1 MPVGTWQFWI
11 DRGGTFT
18 DVIAVSP
25 DGSSRVLKLLSSDRA
40 AIDGIHAA
48 IARWPGPDLPF
59 PPCIVRMGTT
69 VATNALLERKGEPTV
84 FVVTKGFRDLLLI
97 GYQNRPRLFDLD
109 IRKPESLPERVIEV
123 DERVTAEG
131 TVLRAPD
138 PEAVERELAAARR
151 DGFRSIAVVLMHSY
165 AFPEHERLV
174 GDVAGR
180 LGFEQISLSSD
191 VIPTIKIVG
200 RGDTTVADAYLTPG
214 LRRYVNGVR
223 AALPAEAHLQLMQSN
238 GGLADAQ
245 RFSGK
250 DAILS
255 GPAGGAVACARI
267 AQQAGYAK
275 AIGFDMGGTSTGVS
289 RFEDRHEYTY
299 ETEVAGVRLKAPMM
313 RIETVAA
320 GGGSILHFDGRKF
333 AVGPDSAGA
342 DPGPACYGRGGP
354 LTVTDANLYLGRIS
368 SAHFP
373 FPLDEEVVRRKFEEL
388 QAEVRAG
395 LDREMST
402 IEIAE
407 GFLRIANENMAN
419 AIKKI
424 SVARGYDVRDHALVA
439 FGGAGA
445 QHACAL
451 ARLLDIKT
459 IIVPPHAGV
468 LSALGIGLADV
479 TRSYQESVLRPLSDT
494 TLREIVPRFEASEER
509 GRRELASEG
518 IDEAQIHTRRS
529 LALRYQ
535 GVDHALM
542 VPEPADLDYRS
553 AFEEL
558 HRRQFGFLH
567 YGRDL
572 EVAELMVEAVGQ
584 TASPFPTAG
593 APQPGPDG
601 AELGDV
607 PVHLRSRLQPGHSVA
622 GPAVVVDET
631 ATIVVD
637 PGFCA
642 EIDGHRNV
650 VIQAGDGETTPV
662 QTPDVATDCDPVM
675 LEVFNNLFTSVADQM
690 GYTLQRVALST
701 NVKERLDFSCA
712 VFDAGGDLVANAHHI
727 PVHLGAMGET
737 VQAILDQHGDTM
749 QPGDAFVSNNPYR
762 GGSHLPDV
770 TVVSPVYDAR
780 GNRIF
785 FTASRAHHADIGGVA
800 PGSMPA
806 FSKSIGEEGVLLDG
820 LKLVS
825 AGELREDEIRR
836 IMLEGHHPVRGVDE
850 RLADLQAQIAAN
862 TTGAQLLLSLVESY
876 SRPVVSAY
884 MGHVQRN
891 AEECVRELL
900 SSYPDGDHEF
910 RDQLDDGTP
919 ICVKIV
925 VRQDEATADF
935 TGTGPQVT
943 GNLNAPRA
951 VVTAAVLYVFR
962 ALLKKDIPLN
972 AGCLRPITI
981 RIPEG
986 TVLSPRSPA
995 AVAGGNVETSQRI
1008 CDVLLAALGAAAAS
1022 QGTMNNLSFGDGT
1035 SAYYETIAGG
1045 AGAGPGFHGAHAV
1058 HTHMTNTRITDPEVL
1073 EVRHPVLLREFS
1085 IRRGSGGKGDY
1096 RGGDGIVR
1104 RIEFRK
1110 PLHVTVLSERRSVE
1124 PFGLNGADSGDGG
1137 RNILTRAN
1145 GSERQLPGKADFDV
1159 RTGDVLSIHTP
1170 GGGGCNVKRKA

>member
-1 MPVGTWQFWI
+1 
-11 DRGGTFT
+11 
-18 DVIAVSP
+18 VIAVSP
-25 DGSSRVLKLLSSDRA
+25 DGSSRVLKVLSSDSA
-40 AIDGIHAA
+40 AIEGIRATM
-48 IARWPGPDLPF
+48 ARWPGSHQAIPRST
-59 PPCIVRMGTT
+59 VRMGTT

-97 GYQNRPRLFDLD
+97 GYQNRPRLFDLE
-109 IRKPESLPERVIEV
+109 IRKPETLAIRVIEV

-131 TVLRAPD
+131 TVLRTPD
-138 PEAVERELAAARR
+138 LEAAEKGLSAALREGL
-151 DGFRSIAVVLMHSY
+151 RSIAVVFMHAY

-174 GDVAGR
+174 GGIARG

-214 LRRYVNGVR
+214 IRRYVSGVR
-223 AALPAEAHLQLMQSN
+223 AALPTGTRLQLMQSN

-245 RFSGK
+245 QFSGR

-255 GPAGGAVACARI
+255 GPAGGAVASARI
-267 AQQAGYAK
+267 AQQAGYSK
-275 AIGFDMGGTSTGVS
+275 AIGFDMGGTSTDVS
-289 RFEDRHEYTY
+289 RFDGRHEYTY

-342 DPGPACYGRGGP
+342 DPGPACYGHGGP
-354 LTVTDANLYLGRIS
+354 LTVTDANFFLGRIES
-368 SAHFP
+368 TYFP
-373 FPLDEEVVRRKFEEL
+373 FPLDEEVVRRKFTEL
-388 QAEVRAG
+388 QTEVQVA

-402 IEIAE
+402 TEIAK

-424 SVARGYDVRDHALVA
+424 SVARGYDVREYALVA

-451 ARLLDIKT
+451 ARLLGIKT
-459 IIVPPHAGV
+459 IIVPLHAGV

-494 TLREIVPRFEASEER
+494 TLCEIAPRFEALEER
-509 GRRELASEG
+509 GRSELAAEG
-518 IDEAQIHTRRS
+518 IDEAQVQVRRS

-535 GVDHALM
+535 GVDYALV
-542 VPEPADLDYRS
+542 VPEPADLDYES

-567 YGRDL
+567 HGREF
-572 EVAELMVEAVGQ
+572 EVAELMIEAIGQ
-584 TASPFPTAG
+584 SASAFPA
-593 APQPGPDG
+593 AEDPLPGPDVAG
-601 AELGDV
+601 HEDV
-607 PVHLRSRLQPGHSVA
+607 PVYLRTRLQPGHSVA
-622 GPAVVVDET
+622 GPAVIVDET
-631 ATIVVD
+631 ATIVLD
-637 PGFCA
+637 QGFCA
-642 EIDGHRNV
+642 ETDGHRNV
-650 VIQAGDGETTPV
+650 VIQAGGSDTIPGRA
-662 QTPDVATDCDPVM
+662 PDVSTACDPVL
-675 LEVFNNLFTSVADQM
+675 LEVFSNLFTSVADQM

-712 VFDAGGDLVANAHHI
+712 VFDAGGELVANAHHI

-737 VQAILDQHGDTM
+737 VQAILRQHGDTM
-749 QPGDAFVSNNPYR
+749 QSGDAYISNNPYR

-770 TVVSPVYDAR
+770 TVVTPVYDEHGR
-780 GNRIF
+780 RIF

-806 FSKSIGEEGVLLDG
+806 FSTSIEEEGVLLDG

-836 IMLEGHHPVRGVDE
+836 IMLEGPHPVRGVDE
-850 RLADLQAQIAAN
+850 RLADLRAQIAAN
-862 TTGAQLLLSLVESY
+862 TTGAQLLLSLADSY
-876 SRPVVSAY
+876 SLSVVSAY
-884 MGHVQRN
+884 MAHVQRN
-891 AEECVRELL
+891 AEECVHELL
-900 SSYPDGDHEF
+900 STYPDGEHEF
-910 RDQLDDGTP
+910 RDQLDDGTAL
-919 ICVKIV
+919 CVKIV
-925 VRQDEATADF
+925 VRGDEATVDF
-935 TGTGPQVT
+935 TGTGPQVP

-972 AGCLRPITI
+972 AGCLRPITM
-981 RIPEG
+981 RIPDA
-986 TVLSPRSPA
+986 TVLSPTFPA

-1022 QGTMNNLSFGDGT
+1022 QGTMNNLSFGDG
-1035 SAYYETIAGG
+1035 SFAYYETIAGG
-1045 AGAGPGFHGAHAV
+1045 AGAGPGFHGAHAA

-1073 EVRHPVLLREFS
+1073 EVRYPVILREFS

-1096 RGGDGIVR
+1096 DGGDGIVR
-1104 RIEFRK
+1104 RIELRR
-1110 PLHVTVLSERRSVE
+1110 PLRVAILSERRTGAR
-1124 PFGLNGADSGDGG
+1124 FGLNGAAPGAPG
-1137 RNILTRAN
+1137 RNVLKKADGR
-1145 GSERQLPGKADFDV
+1145 EEELPGKAEAHAEP
-1159 RTGDVLSIHTP
+1159 GEVLEIYTP
-1170 GGGGCNVKRKA
+1170 GGGGYKSEASP